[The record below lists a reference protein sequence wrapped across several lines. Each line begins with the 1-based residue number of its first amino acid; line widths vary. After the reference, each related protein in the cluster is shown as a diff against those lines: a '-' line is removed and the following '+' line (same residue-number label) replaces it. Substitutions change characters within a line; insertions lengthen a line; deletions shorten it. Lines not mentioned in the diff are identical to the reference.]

1 MKDMGLFFEER
12 KEEPIKAF
20 TILRFILAFL
30 LLFYVIIGIKHT
42 EFLISGWFYFILASS
57 FLLDSIE
64 AWIQKSKYIFLN
76 MIIGLLFLWLFF
88 IS

>member
-1 MKDMGLFFEER
+1 MGLFFEKS

-20 TILRFILAFL
+20 MILRFILAFL
-30 LLFYVIIGIKHT
+30 LLFYIMIGIKNT
-42 EFLISGWFYFILASS
+42 ELFISGWLYFILAFS

-64 AWIQKSKYIFLN
+64 AWIQKGKYKLLY